1 MTNECEDFEVP
12 SSHHSHIPPVLQ
24 DGHEVNLIHL
34 WMEVPDG
41 NAGSVEDV
49 EDVEDVEEEVCNC
62 WVI

>member
-1 MTNECEDFEVP
+1 VYEIHFMA
-12 SSHHSHIPPVLQ
+12 IPPVLQ

-49 EDVEDVEEEVCNC
+49 EDVEEEVCNC